1 MKKETFDLCI
11 KLMAR
16 ARARS
21 AHTLKAAEMI
31 LVHSDYQKAMEII
44 KAVEREAGSNYFRR
58 NLRGFCNRVWLKHQ
72 TLYVEGIVDEMPSP
86 KPPAIVQ

>member
-21 AHTLKAAEMI
+21 AHTLKAAELI
-31 LVHSDYQKAMEII
+31 LVQGDYTKAMEII
-44 KAVEREAGSNYFRR
+44 KTVEREAGSNYFRR

-72 TLYVEGIVDEMPSP
+72 TLYVEGIVDEMPTP

>member
-31 LVHSDYQKAMEII
+31 LVQGDYQKAMEII
-44 KAVEREAGSNYFRR
+44 KTVEREAGSNYFRR

-72 TLYVEGIVDEMPSP
+72 TLYVEGIVDEMPTP

>member
-31 LVHSDYQKAMEII
+31 LVQGDYTKAMEII

-72 TLYVEGIVDEMPSP
+72 TLYVEGIVDEMPTP

>member
-31 LVHSDYQKAMEII
+31 LVQGDYQKAMEII

-72 TLYVEGIVDEMPSP
+72 TLYVEGIVDEMPTP